1 MRSQAPATAQTT
13 ASFEDSLVPMLIAN
27 DQRRYVDANRAA
39 CLLFRLDRAE
49 VLRLSIDD
57 LTPPEHRDAT
67 VELWEAFVRE
77 GTQAGTIELAMPDG
91 ARLRVDYSATAHVEP
106 GRHLSLLSLPS
117 TDRARDPTPVGDRE
131 PSVLTDREREVLTL
145 IAMGERGVAIARKL
159 GVSPAT
165 VETHVRHCLTKL
177 GASNRAHA
185 IMLGLQRGEIALRL
199 SEPLPGVASQPR

>member
-1 MRSQAPATAQTT
+1 
-13 ASFEDSLVPMLIAN
+13 MLIAN
-27 DQRRYVDANRAA
+27 DERRYVDANRAA

-49 VLRLSIDD
+49 VLQLSIDD
-57 LTPPEHRDAT
+57 LTPPEHREAT
-67 VELWEAFVRE
+67 VELWEAFVRD

-117 TDRARDPTPVGDRE
+117 GDRGGDARAERGGE
-131 PSVLTDREREVLTL
+131 PSLLSEREREVLTL

-185 IMLGLQRGEIALRL
+185 ILLGLQRGEIAIRL
-199 SEPLPGVASQPR
+199 GPPSS